1 MYKID
6 NPDKS
11 IIKRIVL
18 SIPGVSLVASVKARV
33 VTDDVRMIKILNV
46 RIKYD

>member
-1 MYKID
+1 M
-6 NPDKS
+6 
-11 IIKRIVL
+11 IINIYIYRYTYYIIFIIL
-18 SIPGVSLVASVKARV
+18 GVKARV